1 MPRYTRKRRGGRKKM
16 RGGRREYELHKA
28 GKDLRELMC
37 FTPRLNSAQEKQ
49 LLTTLRSI
57 GDSVNVAET
66 KANIETKKAVAATPA
81 IPATSFPA
89 VASATTP
96 AKISMANATANATA
110 ATNNAKAAASNLQS
124 AVQSTVKATLDNA
137 TNAATKLRDT
147 VTNTVTDNLDK
158 LKKGAQGAIVDAANK
173 LKEMAT
179 PVSNAVAAAAN
190 KNNFAAAVGKIKAA
204 AAAGDISKMNLA
216 AQQANT
222 VATRTISDA
231 EKETKDSALAG
242 MSGGSG
248 KSRRRR
254 RRVRRR
260 TRRRVRRR
268 MRTRRRRRRRRKRRR
283 TRRR

>member
-1 MPRYTRKRRGGRKKM
+1 M

-81 IPATSFPA
+81 IPATSFPV
-89 VASATTP
+89 VADATTP

-158 LKKGAQGAIVDAANK
+158 LKKGAQGAIVNAANK

-179 PVSNAVAAAAN
+179 PASNAVAAAAN

>member
-16 RGGRREYELHKA
+16 RGGRRNYELHKA

-49 LLTTLRSI
+49 LLNTLRSI

-66 KANIETKKAVAATPA
+66 KANIETNKAIASTPA
-81 IPATSFPA
+81 IPATSFAPA
-89 VASATTP
+89 PAATP

-110 ATNNAKAAASNLQS
+110 ATNNVKAAASNLQS
-124 AVQSTVKATLDNA
+124 AVQSTVKSTLDNA

-147 VTNTVTDNLDK
+147 VTSTVTDNLDK
-158 LKKGAQGAIVDAANK
+158 LKKGAQGAIVNAANK
-173 LKEMAT
+173 LKGMAT
-179 PVSNAVAAAAN
+179 PASDALASAAN
-190 KNNFAAAVGKIKAA
+190 KNNFASAVGKIKTAA
-204 AAAGDISKMNLA
+204 LQGDISKMNLA

>member
-1 MPRYTRKRRGGRKKM
+1 
-16 RGGRREYELHKA
+16 
-28 GKDLRELMC
+28 
-37 FTPRLNSAQEKQ
+37 
-49 LLTTLRSI
+49 
-57 GDSVNVAET
+57 
-66 KANIETKKAVAATPA
+66 
-81 IPATSFPA
+81 
-89 VASATTP
+89 
-96 AKISMANATANATA
+96 MANATANATA
-110 ATNNAKAAASNLQS
+110 ATNNVKAAASNLQS
-124 AVQSTVKATLDNA
+124 AVQSTVKSTLDNA

-147 VTNTVTDNLDK
+147 VTSTVTDNLDK
-158 LKKGAQGAIVDAANK
+158 LKKGAQGAIVNAANK
-173 LKEMAT
+173 LKGMAT
-179 PVSNAVAAAAN
+179 PASDALASAAN
-190 KNNFAAAVGKIKAA
+190 KNNFASAVGKIKTAA
-204 AAAGDISKMNLA
+204 LQGDISKMNLA